1 MKRLD
6 SKSLFNIFDVGDEEV
21 YEQHGVQD
29 ILDNSFVLFGMVI
42 RGVDNFYLIDQMYA
56 NKYKNE
62 YTEVRD
68 SIKLKY
74 FTGLMRYLVRIDD
87 IPLDTVSIL
96 QDEFGIDAIDYSLN
110 EMLQA
115 FEQDEQYE
123 LCSVVAKYL
132 HLFSVKKLVD

>member
-96 QDEFGIDAIDYSLN
+96 QDEFGIEAIDYSLN
-110 EMLQA
+110 EMLQT

>member
-110 EMLQA
+110 EMLQT

>member
-42 RGVDNFYLIDQMYA
+42 RGVNNFYLIDQMYA

-62 YTEVRD
+62 YIEVRD

-74 FTGLMRYLVRIDD
+74 FTGLIRYLVRIDD

-96 QDEFGIDAIDYSLN
+96 QDEFGIEAIDYSLN
-110 EMLQA
+110 EMLQT

>member
-96 QDEFGIDAIDYSLN
+96 QDEFSIDAIDYSLN

>member
-6 SKSLFNIFDVGDEEV
+6 SKSLFDIFDAGDEEV

-56 NKYKNE
+56 NKYQNE
-62 YTEVRD
+62 YVEVRD
-68 SIKLKY
+68 CIKLKY
-74 FTGLMRYLVRIDD
+74 FTGLMKYLVRIDD

-96 QDEFGIDAIDYSLN
+96 QDEFGEEAIDYSLN
-110 EMLQA
+110 EMLQV

-123 LCSVVAKYL
+123 LCSIIAKYL

>member
-6 SKSLFNIFDVGDEEV
+6 SKSLFDIFDAGDEEV

-29 ILDNSFVLFGMVI
+29 ILDNSLVLFGMAI

-56 NKYKNE
+56 NKYQNE
-62 YTEVRD
+62 YVEVRD

-74 FTGLMRYLVRIDD
+74 FTGLMKYLVRIDD

-96 QDEFGIDAIDYSLN
+96 QDEFGEEAIDYSLN
-110 EMLQA
+110 EMLQV

-123 LCSVVAKYL
+123 LCSIIAKYL

>member
-6 SKSLFNIFDVGDEEV
+6 SKSLFDIFDAGDEEV

-29 ILDNSFVLFGMVI
+29 ILDSSFVLFGMVI

-56 NKYKNE
+56 NKYQNE
-62 YTEVRD
+62 YVEVRG

-74 FTGLMRYLVRIDD
+74 FTGLMKYLVRIDD
-87 IPLDTVSIL
+87 IPLDMVSIL
-96 QDEFGIDAIDYSLN
+96 QDEFGEEAIDYSLN
-110 EMLQA
+110 EMLQV

-123 LCSVVAKYL
+123 LCSIIAKYL

>member
-6 SKSLFNIFDVGDEEV
+6 SKSLFDIFDAGDEEV
-21 YEQHGVQD
+21 YQQHGVQD

-56 NKYKNE
+56 NKYQNE
-62 YTEVRD
+62 YVEVRD

-87 IPLDTVSIL
+87 IPLDTVSML
-96 QDEFGIDAIDYSLN
+96 QDEFGIDAIHYSLN
-110 EMLQA
+110 ELLQA

-132 HLFSVKKLVD
+132 HLFSIKQLVD

>member
-96 QDEFGIDAIDYSLN
+96 QDEFGIEAIDYSLN